1 MPLPA
6 PDDLASTVLR
16 TDFAD
21 DAAWAAVRAAIDAAD
36 GQGHATYVSDPRFT
50 DVSVPDLVDEESAAG
65 EDDRLTYVFLA
76 DAATLT
82 DPSFPLL
89 AVDLHDEPGRT
100 FRVPARWYP
109 EVSAN
114 LSIAN
119 ADFADFAD
127 AADDA
132 GWFRGRGDAD

>member
-1 MPLPA
+1 MPLPP

-21 DAAWAAVRAAIDAAD
+21 DSAWAALRAAIDAAD
-36 GQGHATYVSDPRFT
+36 GPGHATYVSDRRFT
-50 DVSVPDLVDEESAAG
+50 DVPLQQLVEEEAAAE
-65 EDDRLTYVFLA
+65 EDDRLTYAFLA
-76 DAATLT
+76 DATTLAA
-82 DPSFPLL
+82 PAFPLL

-132 GWFRGRGDAD
+132 GWFRGWGDD